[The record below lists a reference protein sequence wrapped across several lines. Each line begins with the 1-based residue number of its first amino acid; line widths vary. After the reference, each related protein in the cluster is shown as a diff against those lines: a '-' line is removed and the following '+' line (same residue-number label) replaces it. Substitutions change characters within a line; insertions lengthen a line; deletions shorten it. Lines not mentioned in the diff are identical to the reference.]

1 MNPIPPPLK
10 TKGIDNMKV
19 ISRKETAILTA
30 QEKAILD
37 KALEIL
43 DNIIDECEDT
53 GDLWTYAEDAANELE
68 SFLNHGENSF
78 YEVEPPVEGVSEV
91 IVKITL

>member
-1 MNPIPPPLK
+1 
-10 TKGIDNMKV
+10 MKV
-19 ISRKETAILTA
+19 IRKKETAILTA

-43 DNIIDECEDT
+43 DDIVENCEDSA
-53 GDLWTYAEDAANELE
+53 DLWTYAEDAANELD
-68 SFLNHGENSF
+68 SFLNHGENDF
-78 YEVEPPVEGVSEV
+78 YEVEPPAEGVSEV

>member
-19 ISRKETAILTA
+19 IAKKETAILTA

-43 DNIIDECEDT
+43 DDIAENCEDS
-53 GDLWTYAEDAANELE
+53 GDLWVYSQDAAKELE
-68 SFLNHGENSF
+68 NFLNHGENNF
-78 YEVEPPVEGVSEV
+78 YEVEPPVEGASEV

>member
-1 MNPIPPPLK
+1 
-10 TKGIDNMKV
+10 MKV
-19 ISRKETAILTA
+19 VAKKETAILTA

-43 DNIIDECEDT
+43 DDIVENCEDS

-68 SFLNHGENSF
+68 NFLNHGENSF
-78 YEVEPPVEGVSEV
+78 YEVEEPAEGVSKLV
-91 IVKITL
+91 IEINL

>member
-1 MNPIPPPLK
+1 
-10 TKGIDNMKV
+10 MKIV
-19 ISRKETAILTA
+19 SKKETAILTA

-43 DNIIDECEDT
+43 ENITNDCEDT
-53 GDLWTYAEDAANELE
+53 GDLWTYAEDAAKELE
-68 SFLNHGENSF
+68 YFLNHGENDF
-78 YEVEPPVEGVSEV
+78 YEVEPPAQGVSEV

>member
-1 MNPIPPPLK
+1 
-10 TKGIDNMKV
+10 MKV
-19 ISRKETAILTA
+19 ISKKETVILTA

-43 DNIIDECEDT
+43 ENIADDCVDDCS
-53 GDLWTYAEDAANELE
+53 DLYTYTDDAAKELE
-68 SFLNHGENSF
+68 CFLNHGENDF
-78 YEVEPPVEGVSEV
+78 YEVEPPAAGVSEV

>member
-1 MNPIPPPLK
+1 
-10 TKGIDNMKV
+10 MKV
-19 ISRKETAILTA
+19 ISRKETVILTA

-43 DNIIDECEDT
+43 DNIVEECEQCD
-53 GDLWTYAEDAANELE
+53 GDLWTYAQDAANELE
-68 SFLNHGENSF
+68 SFLNHGENDF
-78 YEVEPPVEGVSEV
+78 YKVEPPATGVSEV

>member
-1 MNPIPPPLK
+1 MRIER
-10 TKGIDNMKV
+10 
-19 ISRKETAILTA
+19 RKETAVLTA

-37 KALEIL
+37 KAFEIMSEITDKAEYGEELHCAAKDACDEL
-43 DNIIDECEDT
+43 DYFLD
-53 GDLWTYAEDAANELE
+53 GD
-68 SFLNHGENSF
+68 NSL

>member
-1 MNPIPPPLK
+1 
-10 TKGIDNMKV
+10 MKV
-19 ISRKETAILTA
+19 IKRKETVFLTA

-43 DNIIDECEDT
+43 ENITNDCEDDCS
-53 GDLWTYAEDAANELE
+53 DLYTYAEDAVKELE
-68 SFLNHGENSF
+68 YFLSHGENDF

>member
-1 MNPIPPPLK
+1 
-10 TKGIDNMKV
+10 MKV
-19 ISRKETAILTA
+19 IAKKETAILTA

-43 DNIIDECEDT
+43 DDIAENCKYS
-53 GDLWTYAEDAANELE
+53 GDLWVYSQDAAKELE
-68 SFLNHGENSF
+68 NFLNHGENNF
-78 YEVEPPVEGVSEV
+78 YEVEPPVEGASEV